1 MVLSTLLFDDTWLC
15 GLLIFLE
22 ALLDYLV
29 YGALALRGVTFAD
42 FWIALLWAGEAT
54 PEVSFWAERVIIWR
68 MGVDK
73 VVKFW

>member
-1 MVLSTLLFDDTWLC
+1 MSTLLFDETRLY
-15 GLLIFLE
+15 GLLMFLE

-29 YGALALRGVTFAD
+29 YGALALRGVTFVD
-42 FWIALLWAGEAT
+42 FWIALLWAGEAN
-54 PEVSFWAERVIIWR
+54 PGLSFWAERVIIWR

>member
-1 MVLSTLLFDDTWLC
+1 MSTLLFDETRLY
-15 GLLIFLE
+15 GLLMFLE

-29 YGALALRGVTFAD
+29 YGALALRGVTFVD

-54 PEVSFWAERVIIWR
+54 PGFCFWAERVIIWR